1 MIKNITLLILFAFFI
16 ITSASAQSV
25 TITKRPVTYKR
36 AKAYSEFKRTF
47 KINYPVVRGTTP
59 AVAKRISAELDHFKL
74 FGFSLKDELTEVQW
88 LDEADFGV
96 KFNRDGLLSVDL
108 WIEGSSAYPDGST
121 KHVVIDIKTGKRLR
135 PADIFKDLTGLA
147 RIIDVQ
153 MQRSIQQ
160 AISEAK
166 ERTDIDDA
174 DISDLLEGKV
184 FTAENLGEFTVTD
197 KGVTFFY
204 DFGFPRVIR
213 ALEPNAEFQ
222 LDWQTLRP
230 YIRADGLLGRFV
242 R

>member
-1 MIKNITLLILFAFFI
+1 MIKHITLLILFAFLC
-16 ITSASAQSV
+16 ITPAFAQTL

-36 AKAYSEFKRTF
+36 PKPHSEYKRTF

-59 AVAKRISAELDHFKL
+59 AVAKRISAELDYFKL
-74 FGFSLKDELTEVQW
+74 FDFSLKDELNEIQW
-88 LDEADFGV
+88 LDEADFAV

-121 KHVVIDIKTGKRLR
+121 KHVVIDSKTGKRVR
-135 PADIFKDLTGLA
+135 PTDVFKDLTGLA
-147 RIIDVQ
+147 RTIDAQ
-153 MQRSIQQ
+153 LQRSIQQ
-160 AISEAK
+160 AIAEAK
-166 ERTDIDDA
+166 ERTDIDDV

-184 FTAENLGEFTVTD
+184 FAVENTEDFTVTAD
-197 KGVTFFY
+197 GVTFFY

-213 ALEPNAEFQ
+213 PLEPNEEFQ

-230 YIRADGLLGRFV
+230 YIRADGLLGRFI